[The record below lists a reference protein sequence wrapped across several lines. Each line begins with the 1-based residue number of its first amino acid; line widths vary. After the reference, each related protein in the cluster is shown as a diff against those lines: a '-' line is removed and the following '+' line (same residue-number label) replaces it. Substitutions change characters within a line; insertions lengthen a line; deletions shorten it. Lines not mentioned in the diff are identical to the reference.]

1 MRARSELASHARRRA
16 LGLVLW
22 ALSAAAFAQS
32 TTVRDDRA
40 VEHRFPAPPQRV
52 VTLLPSLTEA
62 VCAVGACDRLVGT
75 DRYSNWPARV
85 LALPKLGGLDDAVVE
100 GIVALRPDVVLAA
113 SSTRALARL
122 ESLGLRVL
130 RFDADRHEQ
139 VRATLERVGRLF
151 GAPEAAQ
158 AAWQA
163 VQADLARAALRVPAA
178 WYGARVYF
186 EVDATPYAAGEAS
199 FIGQTLQRL
208 QLRNIA
214 SAAAGAPGAFPR
226 LSPEFVVQARP
237 DLILTAR
244 RHAAQMRLRPGWDGL
259 SALRGGRVCEFDE
272 SAYELLIR
280 PGPRLGEA
288 ALVIAACLATL
299 QPPDAATP
307 AGAPPRP

>member
-122 ESLGLRVL
+122 ESLGLKVL

-178 WYGARVYF
+178 WYGRRVYF

-214 SAAAGAPGAFPR
+214 SAAAGVPGAFPR

-237 DLILTAR
+237 ELILTAR
-244 RHAAQMRLRPGWDGL
+244 RHAAQMRLRPGWDRL

-288 ALVIAACLATL
+288 ALVIADCLATL

>member
-1 MRARSELASHARRRA
+1 MRARSDLALHARRRA

-22 ALSAAAFAQS
+22 ALSAGAFAQS

-85 LALPKLGGLDDAVVE
+85 VALPKLGGLDDAVVE

-122 ESLGLRVL
+122 ESLGLKVL

-178 WYGARVYF
+178 WYGRRVYF

-237 DLILTAR
+237 ELILTAR

-288 ALVIAACLATL
+288 ALVIADCLATL